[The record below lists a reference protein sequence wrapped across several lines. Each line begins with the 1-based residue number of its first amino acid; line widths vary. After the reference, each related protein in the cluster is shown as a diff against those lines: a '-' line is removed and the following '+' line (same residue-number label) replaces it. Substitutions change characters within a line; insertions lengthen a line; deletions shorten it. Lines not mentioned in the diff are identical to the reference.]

1 MGRAVDA
8 GSERPGRQV
17 LVVGAGIAG
26 PALAFWLHRAGFAVT
41 VVERAPRVRPGGQAV
56 DLRGI
61 AREVAVRMGLDEDI
75 RRASIRTGGFSLVDA
90 DGAVLGSQRADESN
104 GDGRLAEIEILRG
117 ELAGVLHDA
126 TAPDVEYVFGDRVTG
141 LQETPDG
148 VTVTFAHAA
157 PRRFD
162 LLIGADGVH
171 SEVRSLAFGD
181 DPGTVRH
188 LGVYVAYWSAPNH
201 LGLQDWALAHDGP
214 ELSAGIRP
222 VHGNR
227 EAIVYL
233 SFRSPELAVDP
244 RDVAAQKQLLRER
257 AAGMGWEVPVL
268 LAGLDDAPD
277 FYFDSCSQV
286 ILESWHRGRVGLL
299 GDAAFSPSP
308 LTGQGTGLAL
318 VGAYVLAG
326 ELAAAGTD
334 LDAGLAAYEHRM
346 RGWVER
352 TQRMGREGAD
362 AETLQAVANGIA
374 LPDYPALRAASAGE

>member
-1 MGRAVDA
+1 
-8 GSERPGRQV
+8 
-17 LVVGAGIAG
+17 
-26 PALAFWLHRAGFAVT
+26 
-41 VVERAPRVRPGGQAV
+41 
-56 DLRGI
+56 
-61 AREVAVRMGLDEDI
+61 MGLDEDI
-75 RRASIRTGGFSLVDA
+75 RRASIHTVGFSMVDA

-117 ELAGVLHDA
+117 DLAGVLHDA

-148 VTVTFAHAA
+148 VMVTFAHAA
-157 PRRFD
+157 PRRVD

-171 SEVRSLAFGD
+171 SGVRSLAFGD

-201 LGLQDWALAHDGP
+201 LGLRDWALAHEGP

-233 SFRSPELAVDP
+233 SFRSPELAVDH

-286 ILESWHRGRVGLL
+286 VLESWHRGRVGLL

-308 LTGQGTGLAL
+308 LTGQGTSLAL

-326 ELAAAGTD
+326 ELAAAGPD
-334 LDAGLAAYEHRM
+334 LGAGLAAVRAPDA
-346 RGWVER
+346 RVG
-352 TQRMGREGAD
+352 GAD
-362 AETLQAVANGIA
+362 AADGPRGRGRRDAAGAGQR
-374 LPDYPALRAASAGE
+374 LRAARLPRPAGRLARRVRHRWSSPVHPEPAGRRCASRSGPSGRPGWCSPWPRRCARPSRWPCPPG